1 MNPAQNTADANI
13 RHVVTL
19 NAGSS
24 SIKFALFE
32 LNGHDPVGL
41 AFGLVDAVGPQRR
54 LKVHSA
60 DGVAMALQEWDAP
73 MGAPFHTQALH
84 RVLDWRRAA
93 FPDANVVAAGHRVV
107 HGGVT
112 YDAPVRITDAVLTDL
127 QALEPLAPLHQP
139 HNIAGILAAREAWP
153 HVDQVACFDTAFHR
167 GHPFVNDVFALPR
180 KFYDEGVRRYGF
192 HGLSYEYIVSKLRD
206 IAPLYVAGRVVVA
219 HLGNGASMCAIRD
232 GLSVASSMGF
242 TALDGLPMGTRCG
255 QLDPGVVLYLMQEKG
270 MSADAIADLLYR
282 QSGLKG
288 LSGIS
293 GDMREL
299 EASDQPEAR
308 EAIEYFVF
316 RIRRELGG
324 LAAVLKGLDALV
336 FCGGIGEHSWHVR
349 ERVLE
354 GMEWIGIE
362 IDRTANRATDGSA
375 PAIISS
381 QRSRVRVMV
390 IPTNEEAMIARH
402 TLDVLDAV

>member
-1 MNPAQNTADANI
+1 MT

-32 LNGHDPVGL
+32 LDGREPLALAVGL
-41 AFGLVDAVGPQRR
+41 VEMVGERRRIKAHDGARAQIHEDEWTDA
-54 LKVHSA
+54 A
-60 DGVAMALQEWDAP
+60 
-73 MGAPFHTQALH
+73 GASFHTEALR
-84 RVLDWRRAA
+84 RVLAWRLSA

-107 HGGVT
+107 HGGV
-112 YDAPVRITDAVLTDL
+112 YYASPVLITDEVLRNL
-127 QALEPLAPLHQP
+127 EALAPLAPLHQP

-153 HVDQVACFDTAFHR
+153 HVRQVACFDTAFHR
-167 GHPFVNDVFALPR
+167 AHPFVNDVFALPR
-180 KFYDEGVRRYGF
+180 KYYDEGVRRYGF
-192 HGLSYEYIVSKLRD
+192 HGLSYEYVTDKLRQ
-206 IAPLYVAGRVVVA
+206 IAPLYAAGRVVIA

-255 QLDPGVVLYLMQEKG
+255 QLDPGVVLYLMQEKHL
-270 MSADAIADLLYR
+270 SAEAISDLLYR
-282 QSGLKG
+282 ESGLKG

-293 GDMREL
+293 HDMREL
-299 EASDQPEAR
+299 EASDRPEAQQ
-308 EAIEYFVF
+308 AIEYFVF

-324 LAAVLKGLDALV
+324 LAAVLKGLDAMV
-336 FCGGIGEHSWHVR
+336 FCGGIGEHAWRVR

-362 IDRTANRATDGSA
+362 LDRVANRTSA
-375 PAIISS
+375 QVISS
-381 QRSRVRVMV
+381 ERSRVRVFV
-390 IPTNEEAMIARH
+390 IPTDEEAMIARQ
-402 TLDVLDAV
+402 TLAVLDSAAAAAA